1 MNITVSTTPAN
12 DTHLVFLPEESTS
25 KPPDFSGKIDETAI
39 RYQGQN
45 PRIYC
50 GIGKSAAVTAD
61 IVRTAAALGIRK
73 AAELK
78 RDSVSLLEPRMKGLT
93 KSWSLALV
101 EGALLG
107 SYTFTKY
114 KSEKT
119 TALRSLEFVG
129 RSISAK
135 EAADAATL
143 CACVDYARDLTNE
156 NAGEVTP
163 ERLAKEAQ
171 AIARASKSVTC
182 TVLGENEIRRKGL
195 GLLHAG
201 GMGSP
206 FPPRLIFIRYTG
218 DPKSKKRTAIV
229 GKGITFDSGGQNL
242 KPTSSIETMRCD
254 MSGAAVVLGVMKAL
268 AALRPK
274 VNVIGVVAAAHN
286 AIGSTAYFPGDTYK
300 SYAGKTVEIIS
311 TDAEGRLALADAI
324 SYCIRHFPPTE
335 IIDLATLT
343 GAIITALGDTI
354 AGLFSN
360 NDALAE
366 KLFES
371 GRKTNERLWRLPVC
385 QEHREAIK
393 SDIADLRNVSK
404 LKKGHA
410 SSITA
415 AAFLEAFAGN
425 LPWAHL
431 DIAGTAFNEGES
443 RGEVTKFGT
452 GFGVRLLMDY
462 FSNYKP

>member
-1 MNITVSTTPAN
+1 
-12 DTHLVFLPEESTS
+12 
-25 KPPDFSGKIDETAI
+25 
-39 RYQGQN
+39 
-45 PRIYC
+45 
-50 GIGKSAAVTAD
+50 
-61 IVRTAAALGIRK
+61 
-73 AAELK
+73 
-78 RDSVSLLEPRMKGLT
+78 
-93 KSWSLALV
+93 
-101 EGALLG
+101 
-107 SYTFTKY
+107 
-114 KSEKT
+114 
-119 TALRSLEFVG
+119 
-129 RSISAK
+129 
-135 EAADAATL
+135 
-143 CACVDYARDLTNE
+143 
-156 NAGEVTP
+156 
-163 ERLAKEAQ
+163 
-171 AIARASKSVTC
+171 
-182 TVLGENEIRRKGL
+182 
-195 GLLHAG
+195 
-201 GMGSP
+201 
-206 FPPRLIFIRYTG
+206 
-218 DPKSKKRTAIV
+218 
-229 GKGITFDSGGQNL
+229 
-242 KPTSSIETMRCD
+242 
-254 MSGAAVVLGVMKAL
+254 VMKAL